1 MHKSERLFQL
11 VDLLKGRRL
20 AVTAK
25 SLADH
30 FTVSERTIYRDIQDL
45 QSSGVP
51 IEGEAG
57 VGYIIA
63 DYPLPPMMFSYD
75 ELTALLLGSKM
86 VGAWTDPELSAHAKA
101 AIAKIEAVLPAHL
114 KQQHDHS
121 PYLVSSFKHGPQQ
134 QSFSATLR
142 LAIAAKQCVQL
153 EYQDV
158 AKQQT
163 QRIIE
168 PLGLVYWGGKWT
180 LVAFCQLRSDY
191 REFRL
196 DRITAIHKSE
206 LTFTVSPDKN
216 LNHYVELVKAK
227 YAEEIAQYQCQAPDK
242 SSN

>member
-11 VDLLKGRRL
+11 VNLLKGRRL

-25 SLADH
+25 SLAAH
-30 FTVSERTIYRDIQDL
+30 FSVSERTIYRDIQDL

-57 VGYIIA
+57 IGYVIA

-86 VGAWTDPELSAHAKA
+86 VSAWTDPELSAHAKS
-101 AIAKIEAVLPAHL
+101 AISKIEAVLPAHL
-114 KQQHDHS
+114 KQQHEHS

-134 QSFSATLR
+134 QSFSAKLR
-142 LAIAAKQCVQL
+142 AAI
-153 EYQDV
+153 E
-158 AKQQT
+158 T
-163 QRIIE
+163 QRCVTLDYKDALQQHSQRVIE

-180 LVAFCQLRSDY
+180 LIAFCQLRSDY

-196 DRITAIHKSE
+196 DRITAINKNE
-206 LTFTVSPDKN
+206 LTYAVSPDKN

-227 YAEEIAQYQCQAPDK
+227 YAEEIAQHQGQAPDK
-242 SSN
+242 SGQ